1 MSRVGGGRG
10 PGLGRAPGQG
20 PGPGHVTG
28 GAPPETGLH
37 PLQSLNRALEADQ
50 GPGGGGP
57 GAAHEVEQ
65 ELKKKKILKN
75 IQTLATCNCN
85 TRFIFVPVILNF
97 LYVFVS

>member
-1 MSRVGGGRG
+1 MDKNVLLTSIYV
-10 PGLGRAPGQG
+10 
-20 PGPGHVTG
+20 
-28 GAPPETGLH
+28 
-37 PLQSLNRALEADQ
+37 

-85 TRFIFVPVILNF
+85 TRFNFVPVILNF
-97 LYVFVS
+97 LDVFVS